1 MHLSSTGG
9 SKAPSPQG
17 PGLWADVLVT
27 LICHAPRLLLL
38 LLLLLLQLRQALLLV
53 AG

>member
-38 LLLLLLQLRQALLLV
+38 LLLLQQLRQALFLV

>member
-38 LLLLLLQLRQALLLV
+38 LLLLLQLRQALLLV